1 MLRAIISPRRYS
13 VAGLAAVLVAF
24 GTIAGWALASSAASA
39 AAVPLSASEP
49 TNPSSQPDPCSYVS
63 AVQAASILHVASV
76 TAKEAPLGPTCIF
89 KPKRGKTEVTLA
101 VEVLKI
107 SSDVHAMKHVS
118 KLNIS
123 GHAAYCG
130 TLGGT
135 LLLVALTHA
144 NVLVVSAPCTE
155 ARAFAT
161 TALRRIKT

>member
-1 MLRAIISPRRYS
+1 
-13 VAGLAAVLVAF
+13 
-24 GTIAGWALASSAASA
+24 
-39 AAVPLSASEP
+39 
-49 TNPSSQPDPCSYVS
+49 
-63 AVQAASILHVASV
+63 VASV
-76 TAKEAPLGPTCIF
+76 TVEDAPLGPTCIF

-101 VEVLKI
+101 VEVIRL
-107 SSDVHAMKHVS
+107 SSELHVMKHVS
-118 KLNIS
+118 KLSIS

-144 NVLVVSAPCTE
+144 DVLVVSAPCTE